1 MWQIYALAFLMIAG
15 SLVAV
20 HTRYLLSA
28 VISLAVVGLALCV
41 AFLYLQAPDCAITQI
56 VVEVIA
62 LVILIRATGVEKDLL
77 EIKGRREVFALT
89 AVTLFIITFAV
100 FAFRALSHLPQFG
113 YPLMRVSA
121 EYVAKGL
128 EQAGSANLVTSVL
141 LDFRAYDTLGEATIL
156 FTAILGSVV
165 VLREIGR
172 KNR

>member
-1 MWQIYALAFLMIAG
+1 MWEIYSLAILMIAG

-62 LVILIRATGVEKDLL
+62 LIILIRATGIEKDLS
-77 EIKGRREVFALT
+77 EIKGRREVFAI
-89 AVTLFIITFAV
+89 VSVVIFIIVFAA
-100 FAFRALSHLPQFG
+100 FAFRALNMLPQFG
-113 YPLMRVSA
+113 HPVMKVA
-121 EYVAKGL
+121 TEYVEKGL
-128 EQAGSANLVTSVL
+128 EQTGAANLVMSVL
-141 LDFRAYDTLGEATIL
+141 LDFRAYDTLGEATVL
-156 FTAILGSVV
+156 FTAIMGAMI

-172 KNR
+172 KSR